1 MDYEMYLEEMKKKDE
16 VSMAVA
22 LCKAREV
29 KNDEKRSITINDRHC
44 KSLHETNQR

>member
-29 KNDEKRSITINDRHC
+29 KNDEERSAEINDRNC
-44 KSLHETNQR
+44 TSVY

>member
-29 KNDEKRSITINDRHC
+29 KNYEERSAGINDRNRTSVH
-44 KSLHETNQR
+44 

>member
-22 LCKAREV
+22 LCKAREG
-29 KNDEKRSITINDRHC
+29 KNDEERSAEINDRNS
-44 KSLHETNQR
+44 KSIH

>member
-29 KNDEKRSITINDRHC
+29 KNDEKRSITINDRNS
-44 KSLHETNQR
+44 KSIY

>member
-22 LCKAREV
+22 LCKAREG
-29 KNDEKRSITINDRHC
+29 KNNEERSAEINDRNRTSVH
-44 KSLHETNQR
+44 

>member
-29 KNDEKRSITINDRHC
+29 KNYEERSITINDRNS
-44 KSLHETNQR
+44 KSIY

>member
-22 LCKAREV
+22 LCKAREG
-29 KNDEKRSITINDRHC
+29 KSDEERSAEVNDRSCTSVH
-44 KSLHETNQR
+44 

>member
-1 MDYEMYLEEMKKKDE
+1 MDYEMYLEEMKKKDD

-29 KNDEKRSITINDRHC
+29 KNYEERSTEVNDR
-44 KSLHETNQR
+44 SRSSVY

>member
-16 VSMAVA
+16 LSMAVA

-29 KNDEKRSITINDRHC
+29 KNDEERSAEVNDRSSASVH
-44 KSLHETNQR
+44 

>member
-29 KNDEKRSITINDRHC
+29 KKDEERSTEVDDRN
-44 KSLHETNQR
+44 STSVY

>member
-22 LCKAREV
+22 LCKAREG
-29 KNDEKRSITINDRHC
+29 KNDEERSSEINDRNS
-44 KSLHETNQR
+44 KSIY

>member
-29 KNDEKRSITINDRHC
+29 KNDEERSDEVND
-44 KSLHETNQR
+44 TNCNRIY

>member
-16 VSMAVA
+16 LSMAVA

-29 KNDEKRSITINDRHC
+29 KNDEERSTEINDRNS
-44 KSLHETNQR
+44 KSIY